1 MNIYFNVEIS
11 VRELDSKL
19 LLGTLAASRG
29 HQVIISDMSGIDR
42 ALRKKLI
49 APGIF
54 HTKCITPIDEKINF
68 HQAMIN
74 NGFLITSIDEEAG
87 LDMYGYEEFSKTRY
101 SEQTMRQA
109 SAVFCWGDE
118 DVEVLKKVY
127 PNHASKI
134 YKTCSPRVDL
144 WKSDFL
150 EYWKSPKGTPKKPFL
165 LVPSN
170 MGMSNYNKPF
180 YEFIKFSSSAGYY
193 KRDPKLFKNH
203 FGCASEDYLKTHSFI
218 EAIRHL
224 SNNND
229 YDIVLRPHP
238 IEDIEAWKVYLKDIP
253 NVHVIREGS
262 ITPWV
267 NNSFAV
273 MHNGCTTGFE
283 AIVSRK
289 PLITYVPFD
298 LKFSPTL
305 TNGLGHRVKTLNE
318 LSNIVD
324 KFFKD
329 SQSGKESELVKTL
342 PNLILKKVFLDQ
354 DELAAKKI
362 IKIWESLDN
371 GNLSGLSNWKM
382 LRRFLNILE
391 LKDTVG
397 YSLRKITKKKFTRY
411 REDNKFSPLD
421 KKDIFCKVK
430 KLVNLLK
437 INRKLDCH
445 LLSKRTILI
454 KPNELI

>member
-144 WKSDFL
+144 
-150 EYWKSPKGTPKKPFL
+150 
-165 LVPSN
+165 
-170 MGMSNYNKPF
+170 
-180 YEFIKFSSSAGYY
+180 
-193 KRDPKLFKNH
+193 
-203 FGCASEDYLKTHSFI
+203 
-218 EAIRHL
+218 
-224 SNNND
+224 
-229 YDIVLRPHP
+229 
-238 IEDIEAWKVYLKDIP
+238 
-253 NVHVIREGS
+253 
-262 ITPWV
+262 
-267 NNSFAV
+267 
-273 MHNGCTTGFE
+273 
-283 AIVSRK
+283 
-289 PLITYVPFD
+289 
-298 LKFSPTL
+298 
-305 TNGLGHRVKTLNE
+305 
-318 LSNIVD
+318 
-324 KFFKD
+324 
-329 SQSGKESELVKTL
+329 
-342 PNLILKKVFLDQ
+342 
-354 DELAAKKI
+354 
-362 IKIWESLDN
+362 
-371 GNLSGLSNWKM
+371 
-382 LRRFLNILE
+382 
-391 LKDTVG
+391 
-397 YSLRKITKKKFTRY
+397 
-411 REDNKFSPLD
+411 
-421 KKDIFCKVK
+421 
-430 KLVNLLK
+430 
-437 INRKLDCH
+437 
-445 LLSKRTILI
+445 
-454 KPNELI
+454 

>member
-11 VRELDSKL
+11 IRELDSKL

-54 HTKCITPIDEKINF
+54 HTKCITPIEEKINF
-68 HQAMIN
+68 HQKMIN

-87 LDMYGYEEFSKTRY
+87 LQMYGYEQFSKTRY
-101 SEQTMRQA
+101 SEQTMEQS
-109 SAVFCWGDE
+109 SAVFGWGDE

-127 PNHASKI
+127 PNHATKI
-134 YKTCSPRVDL
+134 HKTCSPRVDL
-144 WKSDFL
+144 WKSDFS

-165 LVPSN
+165 LVSSN
-170 MGMSNYNKPF
+170 AGMSNNNKRF
-180 YEFIKFSSSAGYY
+180 YELIEFNNSAGYY

-203 FGCASEDYLKTHSFI
+203 FGLASEDYLKTHSFI
-218 EAIRHL
+218 EAIQYL

-238 IEDIEAWKVYLKDIP
+238 REDIEAWKVYLKDIP

-273 MHNGCTTGFE
+273 MHNGCTTGIE

-289 PLITYVPFD
+289 PLIAYVPFD
-298 LKFSPTL
+298 LKFSATL
-305 TNGLGHRVKTLNE
+305 TNELGNRAKTLEE
-318 LSNIVD
+318 LSSTVD

-329 SQSGKESELVKTL
+329 LQFGKKSDLLKKL
-342 PNLILKKVFLDQ
+342 PNLVSKKVFLDE

-362 IKIWESLDN
+362 IKVWESLDN
-371 GNLSGLSNWKM
+371 GNLSGSINWKM
-382 LRRFLNILE
+382 LQRFLKILE
-391 LKDTVG
+391 LKDRIG
-397 YSLRKITKKKFTRY
+397 YSLRKLTSKKFTQY
-411 REDNKFSPLD
+411 REDKKFYPLD
-421 KKDIFCKVK
+421 KKDIFGRVK
-430 KLVNLLK
+430 RLVNLLK
-437 INRKLDCH
+437 IKRKLECQ

-454 KPNELI
+454 KPNDLI